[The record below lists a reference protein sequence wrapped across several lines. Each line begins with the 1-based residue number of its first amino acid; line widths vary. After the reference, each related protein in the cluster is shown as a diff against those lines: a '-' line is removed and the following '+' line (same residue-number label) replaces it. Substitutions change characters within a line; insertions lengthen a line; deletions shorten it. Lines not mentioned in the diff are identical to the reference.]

1 MTRRHDPSGGTGK
14 PRLSIE
20 ESRAIREGLR
30 SAWPL
35 ALLALVVGVVAD
47 VPALIPV
54 GILVGVLAL
63 ARTLFLR
70 RGLRGFEYQRTLPTR
85 HAVWGDRVPVTVRVW
100 NRSWLP
106 AAWLTAEDQLSEA
119 VIIHGA
125 RMGDVAQAGPS
136 APSARAADEEGAGDP
151 GSDADPGGA
160 TSEGSGATG
169 GLPTAGRAAP
179 RARSVVGEDITGRRW
194 LRNAWTLWPYE
205 RVERHFVL
213 EADHRGRI
221 AFGPV
226 RLAAADLFA
235 GTAGEG
241 DLQLP
246 FELTVAPRSL
256 PVRTG
261 SSRARW
267 SAQQRAV
274 AGFPEDPAHFVGV
287 RAYQPGDSPRRIHW
301 LATARTGT
309 PRSKRFEASRERELL
324 LAIDIQTVD
333 GPAVGAGY
341 DADLVEAL
349 CVTAASLAR
358 DAIGGGARCGV
369 AAAAYS
375 YRPRAEVRV
384 APAAGP
390 RQLLTLTD
398 TLARLS
404 PYASGPFGTLLAG
417 LPRWLPLQAQI
428 VILTARDPSDWLP
441 VTRRLR
447 ASGFDLQLIAVG
459 PDRSAIATRARDA
472 GLPTLAAD
480 LGPDWRTADA
490 LALAG

>member
-1 MTRRHDPSGGTGK
+1 MTRGHDPFGSKGR
-14 PRLSIE
+14 PRLTVE

-30 SAWPL
+30 SAWPI
-35 ALLALVVGVVAD
+35 ALLALLVAVVAD

-70 RGLRGFEYQRTLPTR
+70 RGLRGFHYERTLPTR
-85 HAVWGDRVPVTVRVW
+85 HAVWGDRVPVTVKVW

-106 AAWLTAEDQLSEA
+106 AAWLTAEDQLSESV
-119 VIIHGA
+119 VIRGA
-125 RMGDVAQAGPS
+125 RVGDGSTGPA
-136 APSARAADEEGAGDP
+136 APP
-151 GSDADPGGA
+151 GS
-160 TSEGSGATG
+160 
-169 GLPTAGRAAP
+169 AAS
-179 RARSVVGEDITGRRW
+179 RDRSVVGEDITGRRW

-213 EADHRGRI
+213 EADQRGRI

-241 DLQLP
+241 DLEQP

-301 LATARTGT
+301 RATARTGT

-324 LAIDIQTVD
+324 LAIDIQTVE

-341 DADLVEAL
+341 DAELVEAL

-358 DAIGGGARCGV
+358 DAIGGGARCGL

-459 PDRSAIATRARDA
+459 PDRAAIATRARGA
-472 GLPTLAAD
+472 GLSTLAAD

-490 LALAG
+490 LALAV

>member
-1 MTRRHDPSGGTGK
+1 VTRGQDPFGGSVK
-14 PRLSIE
+14 PRLSVE

-30 SAWPL
+30 SAWPV
-35 ALLALVVGVVAD
+35 ALLAVAVGVVAD

-54 GILVGVLAL
+54 GILLGVLAM

-119 VIIHGA
+119 VIIRGA
-125 RMGDVAQAGPS
+125 RASDAAPAGGRPPTVGS
-136 APSARAADEEGAGDP
+136 APAEGRPATP
-151 GSDADPGGA
+151 GSV
-160 TSEGSGATG
+160 T
-169 GLPTAGRAAP
+169 P
-179 RARSVVGEDITGRRW
+179 RERSVVGEEITGRRW

-205 RVERHFVL
+205 RVERRFVL

-246 FELTVAPRSL
+246 YELTVAPRSL

-274 AGFPEDPAHFVGV
+274 PGFPEDPAHFVGV

-301 LATARTGT
+301 RATARTGT

-341 DADLVEAL
+341 DAELVETL

-358 DAIGGGARCGV
+358 DAIGGGARCGL

-459 PDRSAIATRARDA
+459 PERAAIATRARDA
-472 GLPTLAAD
+472 ALPTLVAD
-480 LGPDWRTADA
+480 LGPDWRIADA
-490 LALAG
+490 LALAS